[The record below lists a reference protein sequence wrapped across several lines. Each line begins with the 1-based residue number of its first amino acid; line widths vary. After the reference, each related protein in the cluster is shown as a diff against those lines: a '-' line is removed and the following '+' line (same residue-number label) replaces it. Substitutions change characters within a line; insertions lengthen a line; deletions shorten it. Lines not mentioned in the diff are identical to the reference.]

1 MEIKKIRES
10 RRMLQYE
17 LANRMGVKQASVS
30 AWESGKTMP
39 SAENLLKLADILEN
53 RPTWSLFLITT
64 DKKLEESLGR
74 KADRRRK
81 LYNGRLETQYY
92 QFHSAR
98 PG

>member
-39 SAENLLKLADILEN
+39 SAENLLKLADILEC
-53 RPTWSLFLITT
+53 SVDAL
-64 DKKLEESLGR
+64 LGR
-74 KADRRRK
+74 EPA
-81 LYNGRLETQYY
+81 
-92 QFHSAR
+92 SA
-98 PG
+98 